1 MHDPCLKP
9 LNYCLFTNCANFTI
23 SLKYSYTCTCQECQ
37 EAMTEMQHWACL
49 PKK

>member
-23 SLKYSYTCTCQECQ
+23 SLEYYTCTCQECQ